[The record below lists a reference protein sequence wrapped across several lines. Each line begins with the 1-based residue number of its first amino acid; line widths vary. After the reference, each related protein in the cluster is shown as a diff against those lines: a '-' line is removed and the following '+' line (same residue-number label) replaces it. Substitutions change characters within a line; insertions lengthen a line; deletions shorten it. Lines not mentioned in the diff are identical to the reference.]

1 MSNEK
6 TILIVEDEIQLLD
19 TWKEMLLH
27 FGYKPLMAENGMKAI
42 NILNEQKVDLII
54 TDLKMP
60 EYDGLFLLNFL
71 KLNIIFIL
79 LTLILI
85 QDLKNLIIILKT
97 FKIWISFYGIG
108 ILISQENGTHFSW
121 D

>member
-1 MSNEK
+1 MSKGK
-6 TILIVEDEIQLLD
+6 TILIVEDEVVLLD
-19 TWKEMLLH
+19 IWKEMLVH

-71 KLNIIFIL
+71 KEKNLNIP
-79 LTLILI
+79 TMVCSG
-85 QDLKNLIIILKT
+85 QTENLSDFDVAKIINKPLNM
-97 FKIWISFYGIG
+97 IS
-108 ILISQENGTHFSW
+108 LISELDHYILS
-121 D
+121 

>member
-71 KLNIIFIL
+71 KEKKLNIPTIVCSGQTEDLSDFDVAKVINKPLNMTLLISELDHFIL
-79 LTLILI
+79 
-85 QDLKNLIIILKT
+85 N
-97 FKIWISFYGIG
+97 
-108 ILISQENGTHFSW
+108 
-121 D
+121 

>member
-6 TILIVEDEIQLLD
+6 TILIVEDEILLLD

-60 EYDGLFLLNFL
+60 EYDGFFLLNFL
-71 KLNIIFIL
+71 KEKNLNIPTIVCSGQTANLSEFDVAMIINKPL
-79 LTLILI
+79 NMTL
-85 QDLKNLIIILKT
+85 
-97 FKIWISFYGIG
+97 
-108 ILISQENGTHFSW
+108 LISELDHYILS
-121 D
+121 